1 MESPAASVNQT
12 EETAAMSKH
21 VEELHNHEDATS
33 LMDGVLFYLGL
44 VFVLG
49 IVGVLFW
56 SAF

>member
-1 MESPAASVNQT
+1 MESFTSSTNQP

-21 VEELHNHEDATS
+21 VDELHNHEDATS

-44 VFVLG
+44 VIVLG

>member
-1 MESPAASVNQT
+1 VGSFTSSVNQT

-21 VEELHNHEDATS
+21 IEELHNHEDATS
-33 LMDGVLFYLGL
+33 LMDGILFYVGL

>member
-1 MESPAASVNQT
+1 MGSFTSSMNHI
-12 EETAAMSKH
+12 EETAAMSKN
-21 VEELHNHEDATS
+21 VDELHNHEDVTS

>member
-1 MESPAASVNQT
+1 
-12 EETAAMSKH
+12 MSKD
-21 VEELHNHEDATS
+21 VDELHNHEDVTS